1 MKCNTNVVYWFVSRD
16 DKPDVASLELFRKVL
31 PYVDFILKRLSSVK
45 NGPETILSFWRS
57 LAIFAEKDENKELLV
72 RQSKVLEYIPRF
84 LRLEYGSEIR
94 STILELLWGLG
105 FLEKNRDLIR
115 KNSEIAI
122 KLLDLEGGND
132 QKISTLAKN
141 VTWQLDSNKSQSD
154 STLGKGHR

>member
-1 MKCNTNVVYWFVSRD
+1 MKCNPNFVYWFVSRD

-45 NGPETILSFWRS
+45 NDPETILSFWRS
-57 LAIFAEKDENKELLV
+57 LAIFAEKDENTELLV

-94 STILELLWGLG
+94 STILELLWGLD